1 MYVATDGKGGHGLKR
16 EAVGPTF
23 SSFNAMPQTTTATLG
38 TEKSGRCREVLNK
51 SQCMDFLSAGTK
63 NKVAVSGGS
72 AVFNIFLGALLRHFV
87 HG

>member
-1 MYVATDGKGGHGLKR
+1 MLAVFGSFYARQCAYEDKR
-16 EAVGPTF
+16 NIQLNL
-23 SSFNAMPQTTTATLG
+23 STTATMG
-38 TEKSGRCREVLNK
+38 TEESDRCKEVLNK